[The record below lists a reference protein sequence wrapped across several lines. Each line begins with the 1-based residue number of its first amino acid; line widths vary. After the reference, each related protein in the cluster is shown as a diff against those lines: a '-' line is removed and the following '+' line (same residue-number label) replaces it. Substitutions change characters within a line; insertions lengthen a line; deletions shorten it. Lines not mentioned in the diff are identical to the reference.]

1 MNLNFNSPGVMW
13 ECQWQQEEVSPVSPV
28 EDARVRAWT
37 DGEKKGLSELRAGG
51 GRDARKSAVLD
62 ESHLPGERTIGG
74 VQGLGTLNNTFNEWR
89 IINVEYYRKYPRFI

>member
-13 ECQWQQEEVSPVSPV
+13 ECQWQQEVSPVSPV

-51 GRDARKSAVLD
+51 GRDARKCWMNPIFQVNGLWV
-62 ESHLPGERTIGG
+62 ESRGWAH
-74 VQGLGTLNNTFNEWR
+74 
-89 IINVEYYRKYPRFI
+89 